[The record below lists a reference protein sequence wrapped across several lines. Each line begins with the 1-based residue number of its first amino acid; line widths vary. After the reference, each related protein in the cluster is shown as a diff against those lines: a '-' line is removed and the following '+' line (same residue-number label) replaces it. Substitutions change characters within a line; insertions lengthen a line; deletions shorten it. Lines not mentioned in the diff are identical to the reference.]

1 MSVTRPARIIG
12 TTAVLV
18 AVPVATVIAQTQS
31 PPPTPQSPPVAAT
44 PQSPPPASPQPT
56 SPTTSAEKKAVA
68 PAATGNLV
76 GLAAKSS
83 DGTDLG
89 KVQRV
94 IMLPGRNTAI
104 ELKVGGFLGFG
115 GHMVAIPDDKFNH
128 IGDIVQVNMTAD
140 EINKLPR
147 AKEQK

>member
-1 MSVTRPARIIG
+1 
-12 TTAVLV
+12 
-18 AVPVATVIAQTQS
+18 
-31 PPPTPQSPPVAAT
+31 VAAT

-56 SPTTSAEKKAVA
+56 SPTTPAEKKAVA

-83 DGTDLG
+83 DGADLG

-104 ELKVGGFLGFG
+104 ELKIGGFLGFG

-140 EINKLPR
+140 EINKLPQ